1 MRLYADA
8 RQKVSGLTGF
18 NISVR
23 NKVEV
28 RQDSVGYL
36 PTINAPATN
45 MSTVHEVLVRSV
57 KIKDTLQLK
66 SIVVVLD
73 QALYAKATEIVWKY
87 PDMFKGIILRMG
99 AFRTICTL
107 LSTLGKRFQDAGLRD
122 ICIESGVV
130 AEGSVSGVLDG
141 RRYNRAVRFHK
152 LMYEALQRLA

>member
-1 MRLYADA
+1 M
-8 RQKVSGLTGF
+8 
-18 NISVR
+18 R

-73 QALYAKATEIVWKY
+73 QALHAKATEIVWKY

-99 AFRTICTL
+99 AFHTICTL
-107 LSTLGKRFQDAGLRD
+107 LSILGERFQGLRD
-122 ICIESGVV
+122 ICIDSGVV
-130 AEGSVSGVLDG
+130 AEGSGSGVLDG

-152 LMYEALQRLA
+152 LMYEALQRLASKGFSVMDQKIP